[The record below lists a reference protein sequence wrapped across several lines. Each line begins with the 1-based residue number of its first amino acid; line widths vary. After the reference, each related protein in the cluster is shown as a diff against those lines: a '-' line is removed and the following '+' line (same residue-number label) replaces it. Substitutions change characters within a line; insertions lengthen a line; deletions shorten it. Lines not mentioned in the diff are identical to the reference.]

1 MTINLAPNTTL
12 NHFTFIYKKIR
23 YLYVNGT
30 LVYEYF
36 IARIILSSCVN
47 NIYHYSQL
55 FIIYYLWQ
63 HGDLRSES

>member
-1 MTINLAPNTTL
+1 MTIILAPNTIL
-12 NHFTFIYKKIR
+12 NYFTFIYKKIR

-55 FIIYYLWQ
+55 FYYYLLFMATWR
-63 HGDLRSES
+63 LKK